1 MFCSLS
7 ELWVVSNYNWT
18 FSLVYDTH
26 LQKGTHIISLWHHI
40 TETGCVRLLNWIK
53 PRQGSPVKICYVF
66 KKEESCYMIIP
77 MRYDSLFLRFWEII
91 WLKSAG
97 SHINTC
103 VLLCHVFYPC
113 ICVCICPPGLHC
125 KVKQPFACE
134 DTVRSWSLCAGVQDK
149 VTEII
154 RAIVLPMSRSTYVT
168 HAACQKCMGWLCVC
182 VGLGTTGEKYA
193 YCVTVWDPCVRG
205 WHRQNMLMSAS
216 ACVLAEACHLIL
228 WCCSLYVQQC
238 GSHSLLLYSP
248 LISSPQGNVCVHIY
262 FYFLYDLCTVNTSI
276 TSVQI
281 NISDIQYMV
290 MCFGTLVVGVCADVP
305 LSFACLM

>member
-1 MFCSLS
+1 MWPTQPARSV
-7 ELWVVSNYNWT
+7 WA
-18 FSLVYDTH
+18 D
-26 LQKGTHIISLWHHI
+26 
-40 TETGCVRLLNWIK
+40 CV
-53 PRQGSPVKICYVF
+53 
-66 KKEESCYMIIP
+66 
-77 MRYDSLFLRFWEII
+77 
-91 WLKSAG
+91 
-97 SHINTC
+97 
-103 VLLCHVFYPC
+103 
-113 ICVCICPPGLHC
+113 
-125 KVKQPFACE
+125 
-134 DTVRSWSLCAGVQDK
+134 
-149 VTEII
+149 
-154 RAIVLPMSRSTYVT
+154 
-168 HAACQKCMGWLCVC
+168 CVC

-262 FYFLYDLCTVNTSI
+262 FYFLYNLCTVNTSI

-281 NISDIQYMV
+281 YISDIQYMV

-305 LSFACLM
+305 LSCACLMWWNMMQTEYAWKIQNQSGKLKAWMWTFTHTNTHTHTPPLPLLRELLRCRCSGVI